1 MRRDL
6 SFNLVDELDLSLWH
20 LRELESAG
28 YPRVSLVWQ
37 LLHADLTGQVYLQ
50 ALSERFPL
58 DQRRF
63 VIGCLTAGFDDG
75 VLDELRRGR
84 AP

>member
-1 MRRDL
+1 
-6 SFNLVDELDLSLWH
+6 
-20 LRELESAG
+20 
-28 YPRVSLVWQ
+28 
-37 LLHADLTGQVYLQ
+37 VYLQ

-63 VIGCLTAGFDDG
+63 VIGCVTAGFDDG
-75 VLDELRRGR
+75 VLNELRRGR